1 MKKKVFDFF
10 GNLIARRHIALLFVF
25 LIITGLSVY
34 IASGMKVKMSFKDLM
49 PRDDPTVIEL
59 ERIIDHFSSSSN
71 LILAVSGDEKE
82 LVEFA
87 ERVAPQI
94 EAIKPEIKRVDY
106 TSDRDFL
113 SQHGFMLMTTS
124 DLKNMRDMFKDLGFL
139 QFLTAINDNFEKTYI
154 EDDEGL
160 SDSEKEDRAVQ
171 SLDGIRGYLMTMRQ
185 YLDSAS
191 IPESTLGEEAAER
204 FLLGEPYYLS
214 PERDMILI
222 FAQPSFPID
231 DMDTVISVV
240 NRVDS
245 LVTAEMQHFPS
256 LDGGLTGTMTLARDE
271 TIAAQ
276 EDMNYTS
283 IISFVLIIL
292 LFIFSFRMVTAP
304 LLAGISLI
312 VGVIWAGALTQLV
325 YGHLNM
331 MTSMFAVVLMGLGI
345 DFNIHVISAY
355 QDARSR
361 GDSPGQAVL
370 AMYHHSGN
378 GIVIGAL
385 TTALAFLTMMVSK
398 NSGMKEFG
406 FVAGSGVLLTMV
418 SALIVLPP
426 MLILRERFG
435 SKKKQ
440 KKEIKAVS
448 FTFLG
453 SVSAYVAKHRWVA
466 FILTILITGF
476 FLMQAMNIS
485 FNYNYLDLEPKGLSS
500 VDIQDKVIDKYDLT
514 TDMFMVTTETVQGS
528 REIADKA
535 KKLKSVGMVSS
546 ISSFVPS
553 TLEQEERKP
562 LIEAI
567 RSDLTNDKTTPLNPD
582 DKDAVIDQLYRLEDN
597 IIELS
602 QLSFM
607 GGQDKVD
614 RKAKTITG
622 DLELPSEQRNSLVQ
636 GVVRG
641 IEQRSEA
648 ISRLQSF
655 QDAFKPRLNDIAPRY
670 DRHRDHHSRS
680 ASREHPEPLHQ
691 QGRKPVSGH
700 DLSPSAGLGFRLP
713 QGPPNPYARDRSQDH
728 RYAACVL
735 YPDPVHRQGRT
746 PGRDADHRRGVPAS
760 SDRFPQPEKD
770 PHRAGTALLRRG
782 LDGGDHEAGRD
793 AAQHS
798 KPDGRAADPRH
809 GDRRRRAHPQSI
821 QRGGQKEYSIDLHQY
836 GQGSAAHLADHHA
849 GVRLDGIRDHAR
861 TRQSGRDAVHR
872 NRRVLR
878 DHAAGHSR
886 NAGDIRQEEMR
897 NQLPNVRAGA

>member
-1 MKKKVFDFF
+1 MKKKAFDFF

-106 TSDRDFL
+106 TSDRNFL
-113 SQHGFMLMTTS
+113 SRHGFMLMTTS
-124 DLKNMRDMFKDLGFL
+124 DLKNMRDMFKDLGLL

-191 IPESTLGEEAAER
+191 IPGSTVGEEAAER

-214 PERDMILI
+214 PERDMILL

-245 LVTAEMQHFPS
+245 LITSEMKHFPS
-256 LDGGLTGTMTLARDE
+256 LEGGLTGTMTLARDE

-292 LFIFSFRMVTAP
+292 LFIFSFRMVAAP

-361 GDSPGQAVL
+361 GESPGQAVL

-406 FVAGSGVLLTMV
+406 FVAGTGVLLTMV

-453 SVSAYVAKHRWVA
+453 SVSAFVAKHRWVA

-500 VDIQDKVIDKYDLT
+500 VDIQDEVIDKYDLT

-562 LIEAI
+562 LIDAI

-622 DLELPSEQRNSLVQ
+622 DLELPPEQRNSLVQ
-636 GVVRG
+636 GVVRE

-655 QDAFKPRLNDIAPRY
+655 QDAFKPKLHEIALGMTDTATINVDQLPESILNRFISKDGSQYLVTIYPRQQVWDFAYLKELQTRMHEIDPKITGMPLVFYILIQYIGKDGRLAAMLTIGVVFLLLLIDFRSLKKTLIALVPLFFGAVWMVGIMKLVGMQLNILNLMGVPLILGMGIDDGVHILNRY
-670 DRHRDHHSRS
+670 SVEGRGKIRS
-680 ASREHPEPLHQ
+680 TFTSTGKAVLLTSLTTMLAFGSMGFATMRGLAS
-691 QGRKPVSGH
+691 
-700 DLSPSAGLGFRLP
+700 LGVTLFI
-713 QGPPNPYARDRSQDH
+713 GI
-728 RYAACVL
+728 AACFVTTL
-735 YPDPVHRQGRT
+735 LVI
-746 PGRDADHRRGVPAS
+746 PATLAIF
-760 SDRFPQPEKD
+760 DRK
-770 PHRAGTALLRRG
+770 
-782 LDGGDHEAGRD
+782 
-793 AAQHS
+793 
-798 KPDGRAADPRH
+798 K
-809 GDRRRRAHPQSI
+809 
-821 QRGGQKEYSIDLHQY
+821 
-836 GQGSAAHLADHHA
+836 
-849 GVRLDGIRDHAR
+849 
-861 TRQSGRDAVHR
+861 
-872 NRRVLR
+872 
-878 DHAAGHSR
+878 
-886 NAGDIRQEEMR
+886 
-897 NQLPNVRAGA
+897 